1 MPMPMGAPQ
10 ATPPA
15 QGPAAAPMAHPTPN
29 EGGKQMG
36 AVTVESAMQMLEQ
49 ALPSVGSNTPEGG
62 AILDALS
69 KLSKHFNRQK
79 SKDLVPAQLMELARA
94 QKSSP
99 LAGMIQGG
107 GMGGQGTPP
116 PGAQPP
122 MPQAA

>member
-1 MPMPMGAPQ
+1 MPMPMGAPMPE
-10 ATPPA
+10 APP
-15 QGPAAAPMAHPTPN
+15 QGPAAAPMAQPTPN

-36 AVTVESAMQMLEQ
+36 AVNVESAMQMLEQ
-49 ALPSVGSNTPEGG
+49 ALPSVGSNTPEGA

-79 SKDLVPAQLMELARA
+79 SKELVPAQLMELARA

-99 LAGMIQGG
+99 LAGMIGG
-107 GMGGQGTPP
+107 GMGGAGATPP